1 MNNHICKAKD
11 IETNS
16 WVQGYYVSKVDP
28 LYGFPY
34 HYLLYQG
41 CDKHNIPDSFL
52 TWHKIDPE
60 TLCRYTG
67 VNDQHGNPIFEH
79 DILKVCLGYNDWSDC
94 NEIFIDSIMFENGCF
109 CFSNVFSYDGYNEL
123 SCVYNEITC
132 GDGIDDCCIFEVV
145 GNKFDNTNLME
156 G

>member
-1 MNNHICKAKD
+1 MNNLICKAQD

-52 TWHKIDPE
+52 TWHKINPD
-60 TLCRYTG
+60 TVCRYTG
-67 VNDQHGNPIFEH
+67 LNDQHDEPIFEH
-79 DILKVCLGYNDWSDC
+79 DWVHTEFGR
-94 NEIFIDSIMFENGCF
+94 
-109 CFSNVFSYDGYNEL
+109 
-123 SCVYNEITC
+123 TC
-132 GDGIDDCCIFEVV
+132 EVV
-145 GNKFDNTNLME
+145 WFSSPSYVGWDLIPVSDFDDPPPNKCTLFSPENLEVIANRFDFDNTELME
-156 G
+156 EQ